1 MMMISEF
8 VNNINNNNDD
18 NRQSFIRHSSSNRIE
33 QEKIRTTHT
42 LFEIFF
48 FVGHKI
54 EFFLFVR
61 AMYTHRERE
70 YGKITII
77 AIRRKRKK
85 FYTTHPPKKAK
96 KRCQNK
102 MRTQ

>member
-8 VNNINNNNDD
+8 VSNINNNDD

-61 AMYTHRERE
+61 AMNTHRERE

-85 FYTTHPPKKAK
+85 FYTTHPPKKRK